1 MQTVINPRKIQ
12 SAEAPNQACPQGDV
26 RRPEVLFWALLL
38 LTANLPLLNGAV
50 AGPLVFFPEA
60 VADGQWWR
68 MLTFPFV
75 HLSGYHLLL
84 DAAAFLMLYSGLEEE
99 KRCRRILYV
108 ILPGAFSL
116 LISLSSPVVHTSGL
130 CGLSGIAHG
139 LMAITALE
147 LISRRPGGT
156 PLFRAGVAVLA
167 VVVAKTLLE
176 VWTGQVLFACL
187 HFGAIGL
194 PVVESHA
201 GGLLG
206 GLIAF
211 ALLNRRS

>member
-1 MQTVINPRKIQ
+1 MQTVIDIREIP
-12 SAEAPNQACPQGDV
+12 SSEAPKQKCRQGNS
-26 RRPEVLFWALLL
+26 RRPELCLWILLL
-38 LTANLPLLNGAV
+38 FVANLPLLNGSV
-50 AGPLVFFPEA
+50 AGLLVFFPEA

-68 MLTFPFV
+68 ALTFPFV

-84 DAAAFLMLYSGLEEE
+84 DAAAFLLLYGGLEEG

-116 LISLSSPVVHTSGL
+116 LISLLSPVVHASGL

-156 PLFRAGVAVLA
+156 PLFRAGVVVLA
-167 VVVAKTLLE
+167 VVVVKTLLE
-176 VWTGQVLFACL
+176 VWTGQVLFVGL
-187 HFGAIGL
+187 HFGAIGV

-206 GLIAF
+206 GLLAF